1 MKNKSTILVAPLNWG
16 LGHATR
22 CIPII
27 QNLINCDYEP
37 IIATDGEALKLLRKE
52 FPKLLFEELPSYN
65 ITYSKKPQFFMFKIL
80 SGTPRILKS
89 VKQEFK
95 ATQKIVKKH
104 SICGIIS
111 DNRFG
116 VYSPNVESVFI
127 SHQINVLSGYTTSL
141 SSKIHKEFI
150 KNFDECWIPDFEEQ
164 FNLGGKLSHDFQ
176 LRTKIRYIGPLSRF
190 KKTYTETTNDVLLLL
205 SGPEPQRTL
214 LETKLLSEF
223 KDFENSVIMVRGVIE
238 NEQKQSRFGNILIYN
253 FMTSSQL
260 EETINESKI
269 IVSRSGYTTVM
280 DLVKL
285 GKKAFFIPT
294 PGQTEQEYLAKKF
307 DLEGIA
313 PSCKQSDFEISELE
327 KVENF
332 IGFNQL
338 DSVLPEDLFDV
349 FRVKE
354 NSLPT
359 AISLST

>member
-1 MKNKSTILVAPLNWG
+1 
-16 LGHATR
+16 
-22 CIPII
+22 
-27 QNLINCDYEP
+27 
-37 IIATDGEALKLLRKE
+37 
-52 FPKLLFEELPSYN
+52 
-65 ITYSKKPQFFMFKIL
+65 MFKIL

-95 ATQKIVKKH
+95 ATQKIIKKH

-150 KNFDECWIPDFEEQ
+150 KNFDECWIPDFEGQ

-176 LRTKIRYIGPLSRF
+176 ISTKIRYIGPLSRF

-223 KDFENSVIMVRGVIE
+223 KDFENNVIMVRGVIE

-280 DLVKL
+280 DLAKL
-285 GKKAFFIPT
+285 GKKLFLFLLQDKLNKNIWLKNLIWKALL
-294 PGQTEQEYLAKKF
+294 QAVN
-307 DLEGIA
+307 
-313 PSCKQSDFEISELE
+313 
-327 KVENF
+327 KVILKLVN
-332 IGFNQL
+332 
-338 DSVLPEDLFDV
+338 
-349 FRVKE
+349 
-354 NSLPT
+354 
-359 AISLST
+359 